1 MKFAFYISTG
11 KSREAPLRDAWVAGC
26 KVTGD
31 ELVVLPNSV
40 AEPVP
45 ADVAVM
51 VGLKSIDF
59 RFKCQALGQRVLT
72 FDKGYDRKEDW
83 WRVSI
88 DTHQPTPY
96 LMTLKRPDDRMR
108 AAGWSLM
115 PWRVSNP
122 DSPVI
127 IAGGGRK
134 YYDAH
139 DLAEPVAYIG
149 SIVEAIRAAGCR
161 RKIWYRPKPSMAD
174 VIPVRDTVLSRHKSI
189 YQILGG
195 HAAGSGDGAHAL
207 ITYGSNACFEA
218 MLAGVPS
225 IVIGDAVMRPV
236 SSTSLAEIERP
247 RFASEDDRLS
257 LLSTLAYCQFRLH
270 EIAIGAGI
278 NELKTQ
284 LREVI
289 SNISRR
295 EP

>member
-1 MKFAFYISTG
+1 MKIAFYISTG

-31 ELVVLPNSV
+31 DFVILPNNV
-40 AEPVP
+40 EPVP

-51 VGLKSIDF
+51 VGLKSIDL
-59 RFKCQALGQRVLT
+59 RFACQAMGQRVLT

-96 LMTLKRPDDRMR
+96 LMTLKRPDDRML
-108 AAGWSLM
+108 AAGWKVK
-115 PWRVSNP
+115 PWREADP
-122 DSPVI
+122 AAPVI

-139 DLAEPVAYIG
+139 DLAEPVEYIS
-149 SIVEAIRAAGCR
+149 SIVQAIRAAGCR

-174 VIPVRDTVLSRHKSI
+174 VMPVRDTVLSRHKSI
-189 YQILGG
+189 YEVVEN
-195 HAAGSGDGAHAL
+195 AHAL

-225 IVIGDAVMRPV
+225 IVTGDAVMRPV
-236 SSTSLAEIERP
+236 SSTNLAEIERP
-247 RFASEDDRLS
+247 HFANENDRLS
-257 LLSTLAYCQFRLH
+257 LLSALAYCQFRLS
-270 EIAIGAGI
+270 EIATGAGV
-278 NELKTQ
+278 NELKSQ

-289 SNISRR
+289 PSLSRR